1 MVITI
6 VVTLYATRITLQA
19 LGASDLGI
27 YYLVAGVISML
38 SFLNTAMAV
47 STQRFLSFYLGQ
59 KNRDILKEIFD
70 SSIVLHMLVGIAL
83 VILLEIVGLFLF
95 NGILNIPV
103 DRIYAA
109 KIIYQF
115 MILNMFLTIVSVPYK
130 AIINS
135 HENMLAISIINIL
148 ESIGK
153 LIIALLIIRY
163 TRDRLILYG
172 FLLSVLTFLVFIS
185 MRQVSRTKYIECR
198 GKIIFNKK
206 NKFMKEL
213 SSFAGWNLYGILSGI
228 FRGQGIT
235 LVLNHFFGTVV
246 NAAYGI
252 ASQVNGQISNFSS
265 NLLMAFNPQ
274 IMKSEGSGERER
286 MLILSK
292 TTSKF
297 SFFILSFFTIP
308 LIIEMDYVINL
319 WLKEVPEHTI
329 IFCQLILVLTLIGQL
344 TIGLQSSAQA
354 VGKIKVYQFVIGTI
368 NLSAP
373 VIGFFFLKYGIWD
386 AYIVIIVTIF
396 VEIVAGISRILFLRY
411 LAGMSIRSYVLDVIK
426 PAILISL
433 FVFFVTFEFNKLLV
447 VHDFLRLVI
456 TVGLSSI
463 LLILGIYKFGLSTLE
478 KKKILNLV
486 GNLKR
491 RISRSIN
498 N

>member
-1 MVITI
+1 
-6 VVTLYATRITLQA
+6 
-19 LGASDLGI
+19 
-27 YYLVAGVISML
+27 
-38 SFLNTAMAV
+38 
-47 STQRFLSFYLGQ
+47 
-59 KNRDILKEIFD
+59 
-70 SSIVLHMLVGIAL
+70 
-83 VILLEIVGLFLF
+83 
-95 NGILNIPV
+95 
-103 DRIYAA
+103 
-109 KIIYQF
+109 
-115 MILNMFLTIVSVPYK
+115 
-130 AIINS
+130 
-135 HENMLAISIINIL
+135 
-148 ESIGK
+148 
-153 LIIALLIIRY
+153 
-163 TRDRLILYG
+163 
-172 FLLSVLTFLVFIS
+172 
-185 MRQVSRTKYIECR
+185 
-198 GKIIFNKK
+198 
-206 NKFMKEL
+206 MKEL

-228 FRGQGIT
+228 FRSQGIT
-235 LVLNHFFGTVV
+235 FVLNHFFGTVV

-433 FVFFVTFEFNKLLV
+433 IVFFVTFEFNKLLV

-478 KKKILNLV
+478 KEKTLNLV